1 MSPSIAPAQGLQ
13 LSLVP
18 CPRSFW
24 MGFVPLSEASVTVLQ
39 LTALPFLVVL
49 VEAAGLRGFWG
60 PSMVLPCPW
69 VRFHAHLHCPCSRPL
84 VVSCAW
90 PYIFLDGLRP
100 LPGDSLRAL
109 WLPARLLWP
118 SLRPRVCESST
129 SLIGSSP
136 SGVRHLSRVCSS
148 VWGPVGVADPFHP
161 SLLLGGVLV
170 RLCGGPC

>member
-1 MSPSIAPAQGLQ
+1 M
-13 LSLVP
+13 
-18 CPRSFW
+18 
-24 MGFVPLSEASVTVLQ
+24 PLSEAPLNALQ

-49 VEAAGLRGFWG
+49 VEAAGLRGFWD

-69 VRFHAHLHCPCSRPL
+69 VRFHAHLHCPCSRPQ

-90 PYIFLDGLRP
+90 PYILLTGLRP

-109 WLPARLLWP
+109 SCRCAYCGPHCGRESARVL
-118 SLRPRVCESST
+118 T

-136 SGVRHLSRVCSS
+136 SGVCHLSRVCSS
-148 VWGPVGVADPFHP
+148 VWDPVGVAHPLHP